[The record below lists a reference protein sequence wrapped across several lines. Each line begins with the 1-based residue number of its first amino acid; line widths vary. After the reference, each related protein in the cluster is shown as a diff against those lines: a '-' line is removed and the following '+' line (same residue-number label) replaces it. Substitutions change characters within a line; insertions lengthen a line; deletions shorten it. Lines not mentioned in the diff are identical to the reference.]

1 MEGMIRSY
9 KDFGKK
15 TCHDCLSKPTR
26 KDAFAI
32 VDVPAMGIKRSEV
45 HLSERPSS
53 FHAFSSLHG
62 HVIRE
67 ILA

>member
-1 MEGMIRSY
+1 MQGMIRSF

-15 TCHDCLSKPTR
+15 ICHHCLSEPTQ
-26 KDAFAI
+26 KNAFAI
-32 VDVPAMGIKRSEV
+32 VDVPAMGIKRSET
-45 HLSERPSS
+45 HSSERESS
-53 FHAFSSLHG
+53 FHKFSVQHG